1 MIFALVRTEFA
12 RLTSS
17 RIGVAA
23 LLALMT
29 VPLVYGGLYLWGNK
43 NPYDRLDQVP
53 AALVV
58 NDAGATDADGNAVN
72 YGEDAAATLL
82 DGKDF
87 GWVEVSSATAKA
99 GIADGTYDFGITFPA
114 DFSTDLLSA
123 SGDDPVEA
131 RVDLTTSDTNSYLS
145 TTLAERAAE
154 AVRVNIA
161 AQLGEEAAG
170 TLLDALG
177 SVRDG
182 LIKADDGATQL
193 AQGAATASGGAGQLA
208 AGAADATNG
217 ATSLATGT
225 ATLATGA
232 SKLSSGLAQ
241 LDAQAS
247 KLPAGTASLASG
259 AASVATGAT
268 QAAAG
273 ATALGGATAQAAQ
286 LAPAAR
292 GNVAGAFASPAVA
305 AALVASGID
314 GAAILK
320 QLDAESALTA
330 GINTNTTTLASGL
343 GQVSSGANQVAAG
356 AATLNGQAPALASA
370 VHSAATGASQL
381 ASGASSAAKG
391 ASALSSGLGTLA
403 SGATDLSTGVASLAS
418 GATELST
425 SLGDAVDQIPGST
438 ETERR
443 AAAAAI
449 ASPVTVKKHALTAA
463 QNYGGGLAPF
473 FISLAAWIGIYA
485 LFLLVRPLSRRAL
498 SAVRRPV
505 RTTLAGWLTP
515 ALLGALQMVALFAL
529 VRFGLG
535 LEVANPVALVGFM
548 VFVSI
553 TFAAIVL
560 ALNVWLGSVGQFIG
574 LVLMVVQLVT
584 AGGTFPWQT
593 LPGPL
598 AFIHQAL
605 PMSHAVDGI
614 RQLMYGGTA
623 AATWATVWPLAA
635 WLVVSLLVSVLGAL
649 KQGRFRVLRDLRP
662 SPIGA

>member
-58 NDAGATDADGNAVN
+58 NDAGATDADGTAVN
-72 YGEDAAATLL
+72 YGEDAATTLL

-99 GIADGTYDFGITFPA
+99 GIANGTYDFGITFPA
-114 DFSTDLLSA
+114 DFSTNLLSA

-193 AQGAATASGGAGQLA
+193 AQGAASASGGASQLA

-217 ATSLATGT
+217 AASLATGT
-225 ATLATGA
+225 ATLSTGA
-232 SKLSSGLAQ
+232 SRLSSGLAQ

-273 ATALGGATAQAAQ
+273 ATALGGATAKAAQ
-286 LAPAAR
+286 LAPAVRA
-292 GNVAGAFASPAVA
+292 ASAAAFA
-305 AALVASGID
+305 D
-314 GAAILK
+314 GFVTPEESAAILE

-330 GINTNTTTLASGL
+330 GIDTNTNTLASGL
-343 GQVSSGANQVAAG
+343 GRVSSGANQVAAG
-356 AATLNGQAPALASA
+356 AGTLNGQAPALASA

-381 ASGASSAAKG
+381 ASGAGSAARG
-391 ASALSSGLGTLA
+391 ASALSSGLGTLTT
-403 SGATDLSTGVASLAS
+403 GATDLSTGVASLAS

-515 ALLGALQMVALFAL
+515 ALLGALQMLALFAL

-535 LEVANPVALVGFM
+535 LEVASPVALVGFM

-598 AFIHQAL
+598 ALIHQAL

-623 AATWATVWPLAA
+623 AATWSTVWPLAA